1 MRAVSRP
8 LNTPLYRSLLVI
20 SAGALFLGACG
31 SDSSGTT
38 TTRAAAATVAPV
50 GASALTIQEPWVKT
64 AKEDMTAAFG
74 VLENTGSAPLTIV
87 SAKTSASSRT
97 ELHEVVESGGTMTM
111 RPKQG
116 GFTIPAGGQVELK
129 PGGFHIM
136 IMDMTKPVAAGDEVT
151 VRLTL
156 ADGTTKDFS
165 ALAKATTAGE
175 ENYESDAGMS
185 MSSATP
191 TATP

>member
-1 MRAVSRP
+1 M
-8 LNTPLYRSLLVI
+8 LVI
-20 SAGALFLGACG
+20 SAGALFLSACG
-31 SDSSGTT
+31 TDAPGTA
-38 TTRAAAATVAPV
+38 TTRATATTTVAPV
-50 GASALTIQEPWVKT
+50 GASALTIQDPWVKT
-64 AKEDMTAAFG
+64 AKEEMTAAFG
-74 VLENTGSAPLTIV
+74 VLENAGSAPLTIV

-97 ELHEVVESGGTMTM
+97 ELHEVVEAGGKMTM

-116 GFTIPAGGQVELK
+116 GFTIPAGGQLELK

-136 IMDMTKPVAAGDEVT
+136 IMDMVKPVAAGDEVT

-156 ADGTTKDFS
+156 SDGSTKDFS